1 VSIVLTYRDA
11 SWTEVKDGQ
20 GQVLVAQ
27 MIPGGQTRS
36 IAGVPPLTVVIGNAS
51 EVSATQR
58 GQLLDLVPVT
68 QKNVARFIID

>member
-1 VSIVLTYRDA
+1 VLTYRDA

-20 GQVLVAQ
+20 GQVLVSQ

-36 IAGVPPLTVVIGNAS
+36 IAGVPPLNVVIGNATA
-51 EVSATQR
+51 VRATLR

-68 QKNVARFIID
+68 QKNVARFIVE